1 MVDVDGIMKAWPSA
15 WMGVKE
21 DRLFGEKLIVEL
33 KPFVEF
39 LVSKK
44 YAKRTLDRH
53 LENLF
58 LMGGEIIRT
67 VSIDEDYDADPGEV
81 LRNSVEEEGGP
92 LCRHLHTEER
102 QRAYDATCRKLY
114 KFLKGDGGR
123 NVCGMVK

>member
-1 MVDVDGIMKAWPSA
+1 MDVDGIMKAWPRA

-21 DRLFGEKLIVEL
+21 DRVFGEKLIVEL

-53 LENLF
+53 LEHLF
-58 LMGGEIIRT
+58 LMGGEIIRA

-81 LRNSVEEEGGP
+81 LRSSVEEEGGP
-92 LCRHLHTEER
+92 LCRHLHTEEQ
-102 QRAYDATCRKLY
+102 QRAYDATCRKLH
-114 KFLKGDGGR
+114 KFFRDRYSK
-123 NVCGMVK
+123 